1 MDLRALSDQL
11 AGDMVVPGDAP
22 WDAARQAWNLA
33 VDQRP
38 VAVVYPESAD
48 DVAATVRFAA
58 AHDLGIA
65 FNAGGH
71 NTGPIDWT
79 RDTLLLKTERMRG
92 IEIDPERRRARVE
105 AGVLSKPLAIAAGE
119 HGLAYLAGT
128 SPDVGVL
135 GYALGGGLS
144 WMIRTHGLACNTIVA
159 ADVVTADG
167 RRVRVDRDTEPEL
180 FWALRGGTGN
190 VAAVTALELQLFPV
204 AEIYAGAM
212 LWPIERAT
220 EILNAW
226 RVWVETAPETCES
239 FGRMLQLP
247 DVPFLPD
254 EVRGRS
260 FVLIE
265 LAFIGSAADGAALAQ
280 PLRDLKPEIDSVAMM
295 PPSELSVVN
304 MDPELPLP
312 YYGEGILLTELPKSA
327 IDRMVETFVGSSL
340 LHVEVRHLGGAA
352 ATRSPDHGLLDAI
365 DQPFLAFTF
374 GLAPDAESMAA
385 VDGHVRRLLGALEP
399 WDSGRRYLNFAES
412 RMDPRSIFPT
422 ETYERFERAK
432 ARYDP
437 TGMFRANHAI

>member
-1 MDLRALSDQL
+1 MDLPTLADQL
-11 AGDMVVPGDAP
+11 AGDIVLPADAT
-22 WDAARQAWNLA
+22 WDTARQAWNLA

-48 DVAATVRFAA
+48 DVVATVRFAA
-58 AHDLGIA
+58 EHGLRIA

-92 IEIDPERRRARVE
+92 IEIDPDRRRARVE

-135 GYALGGGLS
+135 GYALGGGMS
-144 WMIRTHGLACNTIVA
+144 WMVRRHGLACNTIVA

-180 FWALRGGTGN
+180 FWALRGGSGN
-190 VAAVTALELQLFPV
+190 VAAVTALELELFPV

-226 RVWVETAPETCES
+226 RAWIETVPDTCES

-260 FVLIE
+260 FVLVE

-280 PLRDLKPEIDSVAMM
+280 PLRDLGPEIDSVAMM

-304 MDPELPLP
+304 MDPEFPLP
-312 YYGEGILLTELPKSA
+312 YYGEGILLTDLPAAA
-327 IDRMVETFVGSSL
+327 IDRMVETFVGSAL

-352 ATRSPDHGLLDAI
+352 ATRSPDHGVLDAI

-374 GLAPDAESMAA
+374 GLAPDPESMAA
-385 VDGHVRRLLGALEP
+385 VDGHVRGC
-399 WDSGRRYLNFAES
+399 SGRSGRGTAAGA
-412 RMDPRSIFPT
+412 T
-422 ETYERFERAK
+422 
-432 ARYDP
+432 
-437 TGMFRANHAI
+437 